1 MAINYTYGNG
11 GSTLQTDAP
20 GVGLPGM
27 GGPDMEFF
35 MRLAQKRMEQADAD
49 RQMAIEDRD
58 RQNQMRE
65 MQFNSQMAGDADA
78 KFAQQYAMAQAR
90 RNQQRADA
98 DFQADRRQGPV
109 KYHPGGPGMIGG
121 LMQADPT
128 MMSARQRQQLL
139 PNNSTMDPVA
149 DQQAETLRS
158 GREELSLPRFAQ
170 RSERA
175 LEDRRNKA
183 GITLP
188 AGGRNLG
195 FGG

>member
-27 GGPDMEFF
+27 GGPDMDFF
-35 MRLAQKRMEQADAD
+35 MRLAQKRMEQSDAD

-65 MQFNSQMAGDADA
+65 MQFNSQMAGDADD
-78 KFAQQYAMAQAR
+78 KFARQYAMAQAR
-90 RNQQRADA
+90 RDQQRADA

-109 KYHPGGPGMIGG
+109 KHHPGGPGMIGG

-128 MMSARQRQQLL
+128 MMSARQRQQFL
-139 PNNSTMDPVA
+139 PDDSRNNPAA
-149 DQQAETLRS
+149 DEAAMSERQ
-158 GREELSLPRFAQ
+158 GRADLSLSNFSRDSDRQFQ
-170 RSERA
+170 R
-175 LEDRRNKA
+175 A
-183 GITLP
+183 GSRQQSPFGVKTVK
-188 AGGRNLG
+188 G